1 LKIVAGNLFFTRSE
15 RIACSHN
22 TLMMGLYANNP
33 ILVTFLIGLAV
44 TSLLVI
50 KRVKGALIIGIA
62 ATTILALPI

>member
-1 LKIVAGNLFFTRSE
+1 
-15 RIACSHN
+15 
-22 TLMMGLYANNP
+22 MMGLYANNP